1 MLKYSVKTALS
12 LTLAYMIPMYMG
24 WSQGNIAAITV
35 MLIASAEGVKDSFL
49 KGLVRIVATVI
60 GAVIGLLLVALFP
73 QERLEYLLVLSL
85 VVSLFAYLY
94 YAYQW
99 DKTVF
104 MLSAVMT
111 MMIFLNG
118 PQDAFLYGV
127 DRTFMTLFGIAIYTF
142 IGVFL
147 WPEKHNTAFDIENIF
162 KFVWFEPE
170 HFKAVI
176 KIFLIFWFGVAFWI
190 YFNPAGGFLIV
201 IFAVAMGMLTTL
213 LPVQPIALV
222 VIFTLGFSF
231 ATLMYVFV
239 LPNLVYAW
247 ELALFIFTYTF
258 IAFYFLKPQLSIFF
272 LLGLFLLGINNTMN
286 YNFDFFLLIL
296 LTFYIILMILMLF
309 NNFPFSSKPEHLVT
323 LFKERFF
330 WHVEQLQTLDAQK
343 QNWFNTK
350 KEAYHKT
357 HLAIN
362 TQKLKVWIKK
372 IDTAYFTKVTQ
383 EQLETFANACNAYMQ
398 GDTDIKSCYNA
409 SKNIDWDSLKENR
422 F

>member
-1 MLKYSVKTALS
+1 
-12 LTLAYMIPMYMG
+12 MG

-85 VVSLFAYLY
+85 VVLLFAYLY

-201 IFAVAMGMLTTL
+201 I
-213 LPVQPIALV
+213 
-222 VIFTLGFSF
+222 
-231 ATLMYVFV
+231 
-239 LPNLVYAW
+239 
-247 ELALFIFTYTF
+247 
-258 IAFYFLKPQLSIFF
+258 
-272 LLGLFLLGINNTMN
+272 
-286 YNFDFFLLIL
+286 
-296 LTFYIILMILMLF
+296 
-309 NNFPFSSKPEHLVT
+309 
-323 LFKERFF
+323 
-330 WHVEQLQTLDAQK
+330 
-343 QNWFNTK
+343 
-350 KEAYHKT
+350 
-357 HLAIN
+357 
-362 TQKLKVWIKK
+362 
-372 IDTAYFTKVTQ
+372 
-383 EQLETFANACNAYMQ
+383 
-398 GDTDIKSCYNA
+398 
-409 SKNIDWDSLKENR
+409 
-422 F
+422 